1 MVLEFVDCF
10 VGKTLSAPCN
20 SVLCE
25 LLHPSAISRLRALA
39 ECVFVP

>member
-10 VGKTLSAPCN
+10 AGKTLSAPCN

-25 LLHPSAISRLRALA
+25 LLHPSARHFLG
-39 ECVFVP
+39 